1 MGPIAS
7 GRAVAGS
14 RVRRVAGWRTSRWAR
29 SPGAGTL
36 VLVAPHIVG
45 TGMTRFGF
53 APEATVR
60 SLARAAVDQALA
72 DAAVQPGEVDLVV
85 FANAG
90 EGVLTGQEM
99 IRGQVALRHHGF
111 GGIPVVN
118 VENACASGSTAL
130 HVACMAVTSG
140 TAEVVL
146 AVGAEKLTNP
156 DKRRTMA
163 VFSAAVDFD
172 DMPDL
177 QDQVHRDLLGLDR
190 EDTAEGEGGG
200 PVQSALMAVYAATA
214 ERFFAR
220 GGGSIEDAAAVAVK
234 NRAHAS
240 ANPRA
245 QFCEPLTTAQV
256 LESRM
261 IAEPLR
267 LLMCS
272 PVADGAA
279 AVVVCSE
286 ERARALVRAAGEGSA
301 AVQIEASSVRTGG
314 EGDIERNGAVR
325 RASAAAYE
333 TAGVGPGDL
342 DVVEVHDAAAP
353 AELVAY
359 EQLGLCG
366 PGGAPA
372 LLASGVTS
380 LGGRCPVNP
389 SGGLLSRGHPVGA
402 TGLAQVVELVDQLR
416 GRCGP
421 RQVDRA
427 RLALA
432 QNSGGHL
439 SGEEAVAVVTILSRP

>member
-1 MGPIAS
+1 
-7 GRAVAGS
+7 
-14 RVRRVAGWRTSRWAR
+14 
-29 SPGAGTL
+29 
-36 VLVAPHIVG
+36 
-45 TGMTRFGF
+45 MTRFGS
-53 APEATVR
+53 APGSTVR
-60 SLARAAVDQALA
+60 SLAIAAVDEALM
-72 DAAVQPGEVDLVV
+72 DAAVDVGDIDMVV

-99 IRGQVALRHHGF
+99 IRGQVAFHRYGF
-111 GGIPVVN
+111 GGIPMMN
-118 VENACASGSTAL
+118 VENACASASTAL
-130 HVACMAVTSG
+130 QVAYMAVGSG
-140 TAEVVL
+140 AAEVVV

-172 DMPDL
+172 DMPQL
-177 QDQVHRDLLGLDR
+177 REQVERDMLGI
-190 EDTAEGEGGG
+190 GGPGDERADG

-214 ERFFAR
+214 RRFFAR
-220 GGGSIEDAAAVAVK
+220 GGASVEDAAAVAVK

-245 QFCEPLTTAQV
+245 QFREPVTIERVLT
-256 LESRM
+256 SRM
-261 IAEPLR
+261 IADPLR

-286 ERARALVRAAGEGSA
+286 ERARSFA
-301 AVQIEASSVRTGG
+301 AVPPVRIDASILRSGG
-314 EGDIERNGAVR
+314 SGDIEADGAVR
-325 RASAAAYE
+325 RASTAAYE
-333 TAGVGPGDL
+333 AAGVGPADL

-353 AELVAY
+353 AELLTY
-359 EQLGLCG
+359 EQLGLCRS
-366 PGGAPA
+366 GGAQGM
-372 LLASGVTS
+372 LADGTTR

-402 TGLAQVVELVDQLR
+402 TGLAQIVELVDQLR

-421 RQVDRA
+421 RQVDGA
-427 RLALA
+427 RVALA